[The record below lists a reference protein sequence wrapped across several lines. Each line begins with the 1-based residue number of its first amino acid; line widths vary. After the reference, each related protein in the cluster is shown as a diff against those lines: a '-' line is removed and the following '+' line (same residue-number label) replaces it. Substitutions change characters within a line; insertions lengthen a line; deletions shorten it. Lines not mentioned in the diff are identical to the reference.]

1 MIVPRRLG
9 RACFTLGSRV
19 WAQLREGPAL
29 FLVVTLAVGVPT
41 FFGSRALAE
50 RPAADAAPR
59 VSTATARPAVVHDIV
74 PPPTVAATPPKAA
87 ATTPAPLLGKGL
99 TPSPRP
105 GQPGLR
111 APSRKGQKAR

>member
-19 WAQLREGPAL
+19 WSQLREGPAL
-29 FLVVTLAVGVPT
+29 FLVVAIAVGLPT
-41 FFGSRALAE
+41 FFGSRAMADK
-50 RPAADAAPR
+50 PAAEPPRATAAPP
-59 VSTATARPAVVHDIV
+59 RPAVVHDNV
-74 PPPTVAATPPKAA
+74 PAPTVVAATSKASA
-87 ATTPAPLLGKGL
+87 IPAPLLGKGV